1 MRCYVRSFFS
11 CGEFLAEPVLC
22 PGIRSL
28 SGRSESQ
35 GFTAKKSPSSSPS
48 SSLQP
53 VARLMKTRATVVA
66 RECFDSSET
75 SSFAKSF
82 AVGPDPWRTGR
93 MHSKVFPDIK
103 HASNR
108 SVACAAVGSDPETSP
123 TLEDSVTLTMG
134 ASSPLIAM
142 AESLASWKS
151 AFFNKSFA
159 AKGKLRDVPK
169 ALPPLRTANKR
180 RSGSSCS
187 APLANSRAFPFCF
200 TAARTSSLSSR
211 SCLPAH
217 RKASC
222 PLNFAASSMNSAS
235 PRSSL

>member
-151 AFFNKSFA
+151 AFFNKS
-159 AKGKLRDVPK
+159 
-169 ALPPLRTANKR
+169 
-180 RSGSSCS
+180 SCS